1 MTEQEY
7 NDIREYERYLA
18 RQRAL
23 RVKRKIEEARER
35 EESNGYHYFYS
46 QSYCA

>member
-23 RVKRKIEEARER
+23 RIKRRVERER
-35 EESNGYHYFYS
+35 EMENENEYYYFYS
-46 QSYCA
+46 

>member
-23 RVKRKIEEARER
+23 RIKRRIEEARER
-35 EESNGYHYFYS
+35 EQYDDYYPL
-46 QSYCA
+46 YA